1 MILVGEWCAGK
12 VIQTLQIILIKSSN
26 FKMILNA
33 LVHVY
38 GCNPEGESSKFQ
50 ICNATIIVLAA

>member
-38 GCNPEGESSKFQ
+38 RCNPEGESSKLKYVMLQ
-50 ICNATIIVLAA
+50 

>member
-12 VIQTLQIILIKSSN
+12 VIQTLQIILINSSN
-26 FKMILNA
+26 FKMIPCYA

-38 GCNPEGESSKFQ
+38 RCNPEGESSKLKYVMLQ
-50 ICNATIIVLAA
+50 